1 MSRFATGLL
10 NSIWYSNH
18 RLKWL
23 LWPLSLVFR
32 WLVWLRRWLYRHGW
46 LKSVQIG
53 LPVIVIGNISVGGT
67 GKTPCVIWLAR
78 ELTRRGYRVGIVTR
92 GYGGRNEHWP
102 QPVRADSSAQSL
114 GDESV
119 LIAQQTGCSVAA
131 GPDRVAA
138 AQLLLDEGPKDV
150 ILSDDGLQHY
160 RMARALEIAVVD
172 GTRGLGNGLC
182 LPAGPL
188 REPPSRLDHV
198 DAVIVNSGDWRRAGA
213 YEATLTLAWARHL
226 RSGAVEPMSNFRGRE
241 VHAVAGIGHP
251 ERFFDALRNCGMAVD
266 GRPLDDHAE
275 IAPGDLA
282 FDDSNPVMITEK
294 DAVKCKTL
302 AHDRV
307 WSVAAE
313 LALQARDER
322 RLMRLVMRQL
332 ESEDNDS

>member
-18 RLKWL
+18 WLRWL

-32 WLVWLRRWLYRHGW
+32 WLVWLRRWFYCHGW
-46 LKSVQIG
+46 LKSIQIAV
-53 LPVIVIGNISVGGT
+53 PVIVIGNISVGGT

-78 ELTRRGYRVGIVTR
+78 ELTRRGYRVGVVTR
-92 GYGGRNEHWP
+92 GYGGRNQHWP

-119 LIAQQTGCSVAA
+119 LIAQRTGCSVAA

-188 REPPSRLDHV
+188 REPPSRLDQV

-213 YEATLTLAWARHL
+213 YEAALTLVGACHL
-226 RSGAVEPMSNFRGRE
+226 RSGAVEPIANFRGQN

-251 ERFFDALRNCGMAVD
+251 ERFFDALRNCGMSVD
-266 GRPLDDHAE
+266 GRPLEDHAE
-275 IAPGDLA
+275 ISPGDLA
-282 FDDSNPVMITEK
+282 FEDSNPVMITEK
-294 DAVKCKTL
+294 DAVKCKQH

-313 LALQARDER
+313 LAFQARDEQ

-332 ESEDNDS
+332 EPEDNRS